1 MSAVAAALRAAT
13 AILVIPSRAVGEVP
27 QCSHS
32 LTSFVRSFAALRMT
46 ETKMGASMR
55 GGALVDSAVFRH
67 LMIFH
72 QAEAPI
78 DQGLFVFV
86 G

>member
-1 MSAVAAALRAAT
+1 MNPPLPYLSSRAAKT
-13 AILVIPSRAVGEVP
+13 ARDLPCVEQANE
-27 QCSHS
+27 
-32 LTSFVRSFAALRMT
+32 FVRSFAALRMT
-46 ETKMGASMR
+46 EVRVGASMR

>member
-1 MSAVAAALRAAT
+1 VKRIIARFSYGGTAAVPSQNWGRDSAR
-13 AILVIPSRAVGEVP
+13 PSK
-27 QCSHS
+27 
-32 LTSFVRSFAALRMT
+32 RMT
-46 ETKMGASMR
+46 ECAASMR

>member
-1 MSAVAAALRAAT
+1 MFVPANELCGVLRCAQDDG
-13 AILVIPSRAVGEVP
+13 I
-27 QCSHS
+27 
-32 LTSFVRSFAALRMT
+32 
-46 ETKMGASMR
+46 KMGASMR

-67 LMIFH
+67 LVIFH
-72 QAEAPI
+72 QTKAPI